1 MAIAPSS
8 TPILGNK
15 TSSLSIG
22 QNSGAMLPCSLKH
35 VTVKRNRP
43 DKRKQGSMEP
53 PAAKARKTVNS
64 DDPDMEHL
72 LDKLCD
78 EIQPLKFKEF
88 VASAD
93 LQERLFSRVIP
104 DDTEVVCRHDDLW
117 HLQHFSYSLE
127 SQHTEQKSS
136 TSCVTD

>member
-1 MAIAPSS
+1 M
-8 TPILGNK
+8 
-15 TSSLSIG
+15 
-22 QNSGAMLPCSLKH
+22 
-35 VTVKRNRP
+35 TVKRNRP
-43 DKRKQGSMEP
+43 DKRKQGSME

-93 LQERLFSRVIP
+93 QQERLFSRVIP
-104 DDTEVVCRHDDLW
+104 DDTEVVSRHDDLR
-117 HLQHFSYSLE
+117 H
-127 SQHTEQKSS
+127 
-136 TSCVTD
+136 